1 MEAALFS
8 EASALVGSRRIESDA
23 DLGPLVENPPAG
35 IDAGVITRLR
45 YMFEAGGWVLLE
57 SAIAD
62 LPSDLRWLFE
72 SGAVT
77 IDQLT
82 ALHHVLGV
90 TSAADLRA
98 AVIGKAVREVPGLDA
113 AVEAAIDAALPS
125 LRAALPLIPLGRA
138 TALALPILSVLRQAP
153 GVPWAEPVGSLRRAQ
168 DMVGDIEILAPANDP
183 ARAFEALLE
192 LPGIARCLHRGPRR
206 LYLLMDRAQVG
217 VRCPAPDAAGAALLY
232 LTGSAAHFAGLR
244 ALAAAR
250 GWTLDPKGLVKVAG
264 SPPLAASE
272 EQIYAALGLPCVPP
286 EIRNGEDEIAAAR
299 NGTLPALVSRADI
312 RGDLHMHTQWSDGR
326 DSTEAMVEMCVSL
339 GYEYLAITD
348 HSPHS
353 RASRNLSADGVKRQA
368 DEIAALRERFPQIAI
383 LHGCEVDILADGRL
397 DFKERILEGLD
408 LVLASLHEGGGDSPE
423 RLLRRYL
430 TAMRH
435 PMVTFITHPTNRLVP
450 NRPGYDLDYDRLFAA
465 AVETDTAVEI
475 DGAPAHLDL
484 DGALARRAITAG
496 ALVVVNSDCH
506 RADLLERQM
515 QLGIQTARRGWV
527 EPRHVLNTQSLAAI
541 RARIA
546 AKRAR

>member
-1 MEAALFS
+1 MEAGIFS
-8 EASALVGSRRIESDA
+8 EASALVGSRQIEADA

-35 IDAGVITRLR
+35 IDPDVITRLR

-72 SGAVT
+72 AEAVT
-77 IDQLT
+77 IEQLT
-82 ALHHVLGV
+82 ALHQALGV

-113 AVEAAIDAALPS
+113 GVEAAIGAALPS
-125 LRAALPLIPLGRA
+125 LRKTMPLVPLGRA
-138 TALALPILSVLRQAP
+138 TALAHPILSVLRQVP
-153 GVPWAEPVGSLRRAQ
+153 GVPWAAPVGSLRRAQ
-168 DMVGDIEILAPANDP
+168 DMVGDIEILAPAHDP
-183 ARAFEALLE
+183 APAFKALLE
-192 LPGIARCLHRGPRR
+192 LPEIARCLHRGPRR
-206 LYLLMDRAQVG
+206 LYLLMDRAQLG
-217 VRCPAPDAAGAALLY
+217 VRMPPPDRAGAALLY
-232 LTGSAAHFAGLR
+232 LTGNAAHFAGLR
-244 ALAAAR
+244 ALAADR
-250 GWTLDPKGLVKVAG
+250 GWTLDPEGLIKAPG
-264 SPPLAASE
+264 LPALGASE
-272 EQIYAALGLPCVPP
+272 EEIYAALELPWIPP

-312 RGDLHMHTQWSDGR
+312 RGDLHMHTHWSDGR
-326 DSTEAMVEMCVSL
+326 DSTEAMVEACVSL

-348 HSPHS
+348 HSPRS
-353 RASRNLSADGVKRQA
+353 RASRNLSVDGVKRQA
-368 DEIAALRERFPQIAI
+368 EEIAALRERYPQIAI

-397 DFKERILEGLD
+397 DFKDRILEELD
-408 LVLASLHEGGGDSPE
+408 IVLASLHEGGGDSPE

-430 TAMRH
+430 AAMRH

-450 NRPGYDLDYDRLFAA
+450 HRRGYDLDYDRLFAA
-465 AVETDTAVEI
+465 AVETGTAVEI
-475 DGAPAHLDL
+475 DGAPSHLDL
-484 DGALARRAITAG
+484 DGAMARRAIAAG
-496 ALVVVNSDCH
+496 ALVVVISDCH

-515 QLGIQTARRGWV
+515 QLGVQMARRGWV
-527 EPRHVLNTQSLAAI
+527 EPRHVLNTQSVDAI